1 MLKTILKNEQP
12 LFLGVATYFVFLLFG
27 KSWFQQLGN
36 PLVFIILFVV
46 LSAVM
51 IWLSFSVV
59 KHEGVISDRLGE
71 PRGSLV
77 LTISFVT
84 IEVVLVTM
92 VMTSG
97 HHYPTF
103 GRDTVFSIVMIMAY
117 GVTGAVILIG
127 ALRFGEQSYNLRG
140 TSVYMD
146 ILILVTGLGLVLPHF
161 TKPQPDAE
169 LTVPMTG
176 YLIIMPLILYAVFL
190 FIQAYRHK
198 HFFQSVNQNRENTSA
213 IMEEQQDDTAQRS
226 PYHFLFLILNLIP
239 IFMLSTFMGPLI
251 DHAIFV
257 LHAPQSFAG
266 LVVAMIVLTPKVV
279 SALRSSLHNDLQHAL
294 NTTLGTVAAVT
305 CLMIPTILLIGLFIE
320 EPVRMGL
327 DKPEIFLLIIGFL
340 ISLTNLAQ
348 NKTNIMTGLANML
361 IFLTYI
367 FLLFD

>member
-1 MLKTILKNEQP
+1 MLLTILKNEKP
-12 LFLGVATYFVFLLFG
+12 FFVGIVVYLAFLFSGD
-27 KSWFQQLGN
+27 SWFQFIN
-36 PLVFIILFVV
+36 KPIVFILLFAS

-51 IWLSFSVV
+51 VWLSFAVV
-59 KHEGVISDRLGE
+59 KHENVISKRLGE

-77 LTISFVT
+77 LTMSFVT

-117 GVTGAVILIG
+117 GVTGVVILIG
-127 ALRFGEQSYNLRG
+127 AMRFGEQSYNLRG

-169 LTVPMTG
+169 LTMAMTG
-176 YLIIMPLILYAVFL
+176 YLIIMPLLLYAVFL
-190 FIQAYRHK
+190 FVQAYRHK
-198 HFFQSVNQNRENTSA
+198 HFFQSAKNNGEKLLEPDAVQVA
-213 IMEEQQDDTAQRS
+213 KPQQRS
-226 PYHFLFLILNLIP
+226 LYHFLFLILNLLP
-239 IFMLSTFMGPLI
+239 IFMLSSFMGPLI

-279 SALRSSLHNDLQHAL
+279 SAIKSSLHNDLQHAL

-305 CLMIPTILLIGLFIE
+305 CLMIPTILLVGLLIE
-320 EPVRMGL
+320 EPVQMGL
-327 DKPEIFLLIIGFL
+327 AKPEMYLLLIGFL

-348 NKTNIMTGLANML
+348 NRTNIMTGLANML